1 MDSSISMKDSFF
13 KRFMDNLNSSEYNGK
28 RISKLTPCNVVTT
41 TAFRACDAGLRS
53 VTQCMAT
60 LFCPR
65 PEVKL
70 NVGYYQVLTT
80 MNSELVTPLL
90 SRHPQDNPDQPAD
103 LELLSDS
110 DSVIDDDLLPS
121 LEPLGSVTYESLS
134 EEDFAQFMSF
144 YGDSTDT
151 SLMDSSSFHPEIPQ
165 RH

>member
-1 MDSSISMKDSFF
+1 MDSSSSMKDSFF
-13 KRFMDNLNSSEYNGK
+13 KRFMDNLDSSEYNGK

-65 PEVKL
+65 PEAKL
-70 NVGYYQVLTT
+70 DVGYYQILTAT
-80 MNSELVTPLL
+80 SELVTPLL
-90 SRHPQDNPDQPAD
+90 SWHPQGNPDQQAD
-103 LELLSDS
+103 MERLSDS
-110 DSVIDDDLLPS
+110 DSDINDDPLPS

-134 EEDFAQFMSF
+134 DEEFAQFMR
-144 YGDSTDT
+144 STDS
-151 SLMDSSSFHPEIPQ
+151 SLMLSSSFHAEIPQ